1 MSGPRDNGQGEPRLP
16 GGFGPFQ
23 ALSTLTEV
31 QRRGL
36 EAASQVI
43 EGFLAGLG
51 AQPPPPGP
59 GAGEGNGQELGFA
72 QVRATMARALDL
84 YSDLVRRSFEGYA
97 DLVEQSLRARGV
109 RLHADDDGQAELTLQ
124 GAAGARAA
132 ATVWLHNTTERP
144 ASAVLHLTDLTAHD
158 GRVTP
163 GPSASFEPAAAR
175 IAPGASVAARLALPL
190 DGVAPGLYRG
200 HVLADG
206 LPDAALPVRL
216 LVTGAAPGS
225 P

>member
-1 MSGPRDNGQGEPRLP
+1 MSGPRDNGQGEPWPP
-16 GGFGPFQ
+16 GDFGPFQ
-23 ALSTLTEV
+23 ALSTFTDV

-43 EGFLAGLG
+43 EGFLAAFGTQRPS
-51 AQPPPPGP
+51 AD
-59 GAGEGNGQELGFA
+59 AAEASGQEPGFA

-97 DLVEQSLRARGV
+97 DLVEQSLRVGGV
-109 RLHADDDGQAELTLQ
+109 RMRAAEDGPAELAMQ

-132 ATVWLHNTTERP
+132 GSVWLHNTTDRS
-144 ASAVLHLTDLTAHD
+144 ASADLHLTGLTAHD
-158 GRVTP
+158 GRMVP
-163 GPSASFEPAAAR
+163 GTAASFEPATVR
-175 IAPGASVAARLALPL
+175 ISAGTSVAARLALTL
-190 DGVAPGLYRG
+190 DGVRPGLYRG

-216 LVTGAAPGS
+216 LVTGAAPRPS
-225 P
+225 